1 MGDVWYRTLTAD
13 ITSVG
18 HPAVGQIATDSCI
31 VGSLCEQR
39 SFIQSA
45 TGHFHLWDTAIRA
58 YLNLFSTA
66 LPAVLCEVGMTVV
79 EHIPLAFDTYDSA
92 VVVAGGGQPIFGFA
106 AVQSNIAV
114 GDDYPAVSE
123 IPVRVFA
130 GGITQL
136 MLGFRGIDEIV
147 AIPYFANGTK

>member
-1 MGDVWYRTLTAD
+1 
-13 ITSVG
+13 
-18 HPAVGQIATDSCI
+18 
-31 VGSLCEQR
+31 
-39 SFIQSA
+39 
-45 TGHFHLWDTAIRA
+45 
-58 YLNLFSTA
+58 
-66 LPAVLCEVGMTVV
+66 MTVV

-147 AIPYFANGTK
+147 AIPYFANGTSFKKGMPFPLGTEALFLPRQDLHRFTCDREHIICQGNSVRP